1 MLFLYYRQLG
11 HGIELGQCVN
21 KMPVVIMIILL
32 DQQKSEKRVY
42 FKDVEG
48 RFNMDGN
55 QIINKPARPTQ
66 Y

>member
-42 FKDVEG
+42 F
-48 RFNMDGN
+48 
-55 QIINKPARPTQ
+55 
-66 Y
+66 